1 MEEEDMAHRSRGTA
15 RGVVAAALGLALA
28 GALAVPAM
36 AQDDLS
42 GEFTVLTFTGG
53 NVGHMEEA
61 VAAFTALH
69 PGVTGKVNGITNEDW
84 RKNAAFVLGADDAP
98 DVAFVQVDARVYPSL
113 VENGILQPINDV
125 WDEIG
130 LDGLYPQSTIDQ
142 YTAPDGNHYAVNTDI
157 VWAPVVYYNKDAF
170 EKAGID
176 FAGGRVESMDQWY
189 DMAEKLRAAGYE
201 PLALGGNTFPLN
213 HTSDQLLQTA
223 VSPER
228 LQEFFTNWRPG
239 TTSDAKYTDP
249 DFVSVLQ
256 TLKDWNDKGV
266 LAEGT
271 AATSYEQADQLFLS
285 GEAAMVQTG
294 SWGASI
300 YKGQEPGFEIGWLI
314 EPGLGTTPTSYLAYA
329 GNGYSIPTTAK
340 RTDIAKEFL
349 KFLMSKETE
358 SVIMP
363 KHGLIPARTD
373 IDPTTLE
380 GVDPLVKEMM
390 ATFPEYGLS
399 GLWGDTVPPD
409 LGEAIDPMLQGIL
422 VGTETPE
429 GAAQKLQTIL
439 EGLQAAS

>member
-1 MEEEDMAHRSRGTA
+1 MASRPLGIVRA
-15 RGVVAAALGLALA
+15 ASAAVAAVALA
-28 GALAVPAM
+28 GVLAVPVHG
-36 AQDDLS
+36 QEDLS
-42 GEFTVLTFTGG
+42 GEFTVLTFTGN
-53 NVGHMEEA
+53 NVGHMEAA
-61 VAAFTALH
+61 VAEFTKLH

-84 RKNAAFVLGADDAP
+84 RKNATFVLGADDAP

-113 VENGILQPINDV
+113 VDNGILQPIDDV

-142 YTAPDGNHYAVNTDI
+142 YTAPDGHHYAVNTDI
-157 VWAPVVYYNKDAF
+157 VWAPVVYYNKDVFA
-170 EKAGID
+170 KAGID
-176 FAGGRVESMDQWY
+176 FAGGRVESMEQWY
-189 DMAEKLRAAGYE
+189 DMADKLRAAGYE

-228 LQEFFTNWRPG
+228 LQEYFTNWRPG
-239 TTSDAKYTDP
+239 STSDAKYTDA
-249 DFVSVLQ
+249 DFVGVLQ

-285 GEAAMVQTG
+285 GKAAMVQTG

-300 YKGQEPGFEIGWLI
+300 YRGQDPGFEIGWLI
-314 EPGLGTTPTSYLAYA
+314 EPGLGVTPTSYLAYA
-329 GNGYSIPTTAK
+329 GNGYSIPTTA
-340 RTDIAKEFL
+340 RNPELAKEFL
-349 KFLMSKETE
+349 KFLMSEETE
-358 SVIMP
+358 SQIMP
-363 KHGLIPARTD
+363 QFGLIPARTD

-380 GVDPLVKEMM
+380 GVDPIVKEMM

-399 GLWGDTVPPD
+399 GLWGDTVPPA

-429 GAAQKLQTIL
+429 GAAQKLQDIL
-439 EGLQAAS
+439 AGLQTAS

>member
-1 MEEEDMAHRSRGTA
+1 MASRPTGLA
-15 RGVVAAALGLALA
+15 RGAAALALGLTLA
-28 GALAVPAM
+28 ATIVSPAG

-42 GEFTVLTFTGG
+42 GEFTVLTFTGN
-53 NVGHMEEA
+53 NVGHMEAA
-61 VAAFTALH
+61 VAAFQELH
-69 PGVTGKVNGITNEDW
+69 PGVTGRVNGITNEDW
-84 RKNAAFVLGADDAP
+84 RANATFVLSADDAP

-113 VENGILQPINDV
+113 VENGILSPINEV

-130 LDGLYPQSTIDQ
+130 LDGLYPQSTIDL

-170 EKAGID
+170 TAAGID
-176 FAGGRVESMDQWY
+176 FAGGRVESMEQWY
-189 DMAEKLRAAGYE
+189 EIGEKLRAAGYE
-201 PLALGGNTFPLN
+201 PLALGGATFPLN

-228 LQEFFTNWRPG
+228 LQEFFSNWRPG
-239 TTSDAKYTDP
+239 TESDAKYTDP
-249 DFVSVLQ
+249 DFVGVLQ

-271 AATSYEQADQLFLS
+271 AATTYEQADQLFLS
-285 GEAAMVQTG
+285 GTAAMLQTG

-300 YKGQEPGFEIGWLI
+300 YRGQEPGFEIGWLI
-314 EPGLGTTPTSYLAYA
+314 EPSIGVTPTSWLAYA
-329 GNGYSIPTTAK
+329 GNGYSIPVSAK
-340 RTDIAKEFL
+340 RPDIAAEFL

-358 SVIMP
+358 SEIMP
-363 KHGLIPARTD
+363 AFGLIPARTD

-380 GVDPLVKEMM
+380 GVDPIVKEMM

-399 GLWGDTVPPD
+399 GLWGDTVPPE
-409 LGEAIDPMLQGIL
+409 LGEAIDPLLQGIL

-429 GAAQKLQTIL
+429 GAAAKLQTIL
-439 EGLQAAS
+439 EGLQGG